1 MTIAIGQVP
10 KLVGVPKTSG
20 DFFEQARVCFAGSE
34 TSTREP
40 PDQRVS
46 LLVVLVVRRWLP
58 VVPGSQIVV
67 LLAIAANAALQLD
80 HHAVGHR
87 GPVESGLPAT

>member
-1 MTIAIGQVP
+1 V
-10 KLVGVPKTSG
+10 TSSSKPGLLRRFG
-20 DFFEQARVCFAGSE
+20 DIDPVSLLISGL
-34 TSTREP
+34 
-40 PDQRVS
+40 S
-46 LLVVLVVRRWLP
+46 LLVVLVVRRWPP